1 MERIVYNKTLDV
13 HKNGVQFTLQG
24 FETADNMARRIVIS
38 LMASGDTID
47 FPLEQIKAIMYV
59 TTPSATE
66 PSIHDCDIKDN
77 NIIYDVLP
85 ITEEG
90 ITEMQ
95 IKLIE
100 TRPDGANGVLAAPK
114 FAVEVEQS
122 NDEDGKV
129 EQTTTYT
136 ALENAVAMAK
146 GVYDTR
152 VVSIEIDS
160 DCNFIVHYAD
170 GTVYETDVLKE
181 VLLKGE
187 ALLSQSYARGNTGIR
202 IGEDT
207 DNSMYY
213 SNVSRSASAEADRVI
228 GEASDLLEEALKHGV
243 YTAFSI
249 NFDSGEV
256 EYISPSYSFNVDK
269 ETGELEAIG
278 ESYTPEENIEH
289 MVTEW
294 LDSQSTEIANL
305 NSIANGLNADVI
317 NIHSAMRE
325 QNETI
330 AGLQAADDTIN
341 VAMGSLSYNTDDK
354 IASVNKSVQTNTT
367 NIGELQTQVNDIIF
381 GNISRD
387 DSISAIG
394 GKISSM
400 QGEINTLDAG
410 LKATAQQI
418 NTNASDIDGLE
429 SRIGSAET
437 NITSL
442 QNKFIITS
450 DSNASSLKNAPN
462 GSVWI
467 KPLS

>member
-47 FPLEQIKAIMYV
+47 FPLEQIKALMYV
-59 TTPSATE
+59 TTPNATE

-77 NIIYDVLP
+77 TIIYDVLP
-85 ITEEG
+85 IVEEG

-95 IKLIE
+95 LKLIE
-100 TRPDGANGVLAAPK
+100 TRPYGANGVLAAPK
-114 FAVEVEQS
+114 FAVEVLQS
-122 NDEDGKV
+122 NAEDGKA
-129 EQTTTYT
+129 EQSETYT

-152 VVSIEIDS
+152 VISIEIDS

-170 GTVYETDVLKE
+170 GTTYETDVLKE

-202 IGEDT
+202 IGENT

-213 SNVSRSASAEADRVI
+213 SNVSKSASADAERVI
-228 GEASDLLEEALKHGV
+228 GEASEILEEALKHGV

-256 EYISPSYSFNVDK
+256 EYISPSYSFVVDK
-269 ETGELEAIG
+269 ETGELNAIG

-289 MVTEW
+289 QVDEW
-294 LDSQSTEIANL
+294 LSSKSGDIDNLATVTQTQGEQIASMQNVLNAYNTTFQGMQATDDNLASEIAYMTRTLGEQITTVEGAARSNTTEIDGLRQSINDINYQNILFNSDITDIKSKNDSQDS
-305 NSIANGLNADVI
+305 SINGLN
-317 NIHSAMRE
+317 
-325 QNETI
+325 T
-330 AGLQAADDTIN
+330 GLNATTQQ
-341 VAMGSLSYNTDDK
+341 VR
-354 IASVNKSVQTNTT
+354 TN
-367 NIGELQTQVNDIIF
+367 Q
-381 GNISRD
+381 
-387 DSISAIG
+387 SAIDVL
-394 GKISSM
+394 KTDV
-400 QGEINTLDAG
+400 ERLDA
-410 LKATAQQI
+410 
-418 NTNASDIDGLE
+418 
-429 SRIGSAET
+429 R
-437 NITSL
+437 
-442 QNKFIITS
+442 FIITANEN
-450 DSNASSLKNAPN
+450 DSRLQTATD
-462 GSVWI
+462 GTVWI